1 MNGDTTARMV
11 IGLVWVVILVSAFA
25 GRKVPLRES
34 AKIALAWLLIF
45 GSIFVLFSFHG
56 EAGRVWQRVVAEIS
70 PGGSLTSDGQLRL
83 RKAEDGHF
91 YADVTLNTHQIR
103 MLVDS
108 GATTTSLSAQT
119 AADAQIDVSTSGF
132 PVIIETA
139 NGTAEA
145 RRARV
150 ARIKVGPI
158 ERADWPV
165 LVGDNLGEMNL
176 LGMDFLSSLKGWRVE
191 GDEMLLNP

>member
-1 MNGDTTARMV
+1 MNGDTTTRFV
-11 IGLVWVVILVSAFA
+11 IGLVWVVILVSAFV
-25 GRKVPLRES
+25 GRKVPMRETL
-34 AKIALAWLLIF
+34 KIALAWLLIF
-45 GSIFVLFSFHG
+45 GSIFVLFSFRS
-56 EAGRVWQRVVAEIS
+56 EAGRVWQRVSAEWHA
-70 PGGSLTSDGQLRL
+70 GGSLTSDGQLRL
-83 RKAEDGHF
+83 RKDVGGHF
-91 YADVTLNTHQIR
+91 YADVTLNGKSIK

-119 AADAQIDVSTSGF
+119 AADAQIEVSTIGF
-132 PVIIETA
+132 PVIVETA
-139 NGTAEA
+139 NGSAEV

-150 ARIKVGPI
+150 AQLTVGPI

-165 LVGDNLGEMNL
+165 LVGENLGEINL